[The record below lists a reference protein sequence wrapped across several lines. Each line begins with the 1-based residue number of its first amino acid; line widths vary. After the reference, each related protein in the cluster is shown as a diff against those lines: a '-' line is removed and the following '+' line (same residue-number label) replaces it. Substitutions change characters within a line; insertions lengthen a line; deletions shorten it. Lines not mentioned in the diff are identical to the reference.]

1 MVSNCN
7 KFHFVQRGQT
17 CATIAP
23 LYSIS
28 VAQFVQWNP
37 AAKSDCSGLWA
48 ETVGV
53 LPSFVP
59 PPSFLSTPL
68 PVTHPLPSSLL
79 PAFLSAPYPGFS
91 L

>member
-1 MVSNCN
+1 VTPSPVQDGMVANCN

-37 AAKSDCSGLWA
+37 AAKSDCSASG
-48 ETVGV
+48 
-53 LPSFVP
+53 PRR
-59 PPSFLSTPL
+59 
-68 PVTHPLPSSLL
+68 
-79 PAFLSAPYPGFS
+79 
-91 L
+91 